1 MPNDAPST
9 AHGRRLDDNKTVSVP
24 LSDLGI
30 DRSTNKT
37 TQIFLERIIM
47 MKNSILSLAAGSLLL
62 LSSAISLHAEDAAAA
77 QPLKIDI
84 PVDLKEAKVVF
95 NMDHPAFAGDASIG
109 LTYMKLMTQNFD
121 RSKTKW
127 TIKSDKGNP
136 YKEAIADLQKTGIEL
151 EECGQTARSNNWTN
165 ADLLPNIKV
174 NAGANLRI
182 TQLVQEG
189 YVQLQ
194 P

>member
-1 MPNDAPST
+1 
-9 AHGRRLDDNKTVSVP
+9 
-24 LSDLGI
+24 
-30 DRSTNKT
+30 
-37 TQIFLERIIM
+37 M

-127 TIKSDKGNP
+127 TIKSVFHGAMGYMLLNDAAYNKVRKSDKGNP

>member
-1 MPNDAPST
+1 
-9 AHGRRLDDNKTVSVP
+9 
-24 LSDLGI
+24 
-30 DRSTNKT
+30 
-37 TQIFLERIIM
+37 
-47 MKNSILSLAAGSLLL
+47 MKNAIISLAVGGLLLVSGSLP
-62 LSSAISLHAEDAAAA
+62 SLADDTAGA
-77 QPLKIDI
+77 QALKIDI

-109 LTYMKLMTQNFD
+109 LTYMKLMIQNFD

-127 TIKSDKGNP
+127 TIKAVFHGAMGYMLLNDAAYNKVRKSDKGNP
-136 YKEAIADLQKTGIEL
+136 FKEVIADLQKSGIEL

-165 ADLLPNIKV
+165 ADLLPSIKV

-182 TQLVQEG
+182 TQLVQDG

>member
-1 MPNDAPST
+1 
-9 AHGRRLDDNKTVSVP
+9 
-24 LSDLGI
+24 
-30 DRSTNKT
+30 
-37 TQIFLERIIM
+37 
-47 MKNSILSLAAGSLLL
+47 MKNAIISLAMGSLLL
-62 LSSAISLHAEDAAAA
+62 VSGGLPSLADETANA
-77 QPLKIDI
+77 QALKIDI

-95 NMDHPAFAGDASIG
+95 NMDHPAFVGDTSIG

-127 TIKSDKGNP
+127 TIKAVFHGAMGYMLLNDAAYNKARKSDKGNP
-136 YKEAIADLQKTGIEL
+136 FKEAIADLQKSGIEL
-151 EECGQTARSNNWTN
+151 EECGQTARNNNWTN
-165 ADLLPNIKV
+165 ADLLPSIKV

-182 TQLVQEG
+182 TQLVQDG

>member
-1 MPNDAPST
+1 MK
-9 AHGRRLDDNKTVSVP
+9 KT
-24 LSDLGI
+24 
-30 DRSTNKT
+30 
-37 TQIFLERIIM
+37 
-47 MKNSILSLAAGSLLL
+47 ILSLAVGSLLL
-62 LSSAISLHAEDAAAA
+62 VTGGLPSLADEAGGA

-84 PVDLKEAKVVF
+84 PVELKEAKVVF

-127 TIKSDKGNP
+127 TIKAVFHGAMGYMLLNDAAYNKVRKTDKGNP
-136 YKEAIADLQKTGIEL
+136 FKDVIADLQKSGIEL
-151 EECGQTARSNNWTN
+151 EECGQTARNNNWTN
-165 ADLLPNIKV
+165 ADFLPDIKV

-182 TQLVQEG
+182 TQLVMDG

>member
-1 MPNDAPST
+1 
-9 AHGRRLDDNKTVSVP
+9 
-24 LSDLGI
+24 
-30 DRSTNKT
+30 
-37 TQIFLERIIM
+37 
-47 MKNSILSLAAGSLLL
+47 MKKSILSFALCSTFVLFGVGHSRA
-62 LSSAISLHAEDAAAA
+62 DDVNAAA
-77 QPLKIDI
+77 PLQIDI
-84 PVDLKEAKVVF
+84 PVELKDAKVVF

-121 RSKTKW
+121 RTKTKW
-127 TIKSDKGNP
+127 TIKAVFHGAMGYMLLNDAAYNKARKSNKGNP
-136 YKEAIADLQKTGIEL
+136 FKEAIADLQKTGVEL
-151 EECGQTARSNNWTN
+151 EECGQTARNNNWTN
-165 ADLLPNIKV
+165 ADLLPSIKV

>member
-1 MPNDAPST
+1 
-9 AHGRRLDDNKTVSVP
+9 
-24 LSDLGI
+24 
-30 DRSTNKT
+30 
-37 TQIFLERIIM
+37 
-47 MKNSILSLAAGSLLL
+47 MKNLVRSFAVC
-62 LSSAISLHAEDAAAA
+62 SAIVLLGGVSSRAEDAAA
-77 QPLKIDI
+77 PLPLQIDI
-84 PVDLKEAKVVF
+84 PVELKEAKVVF

-121 RSKTKW
+121 RTKTKW
-127 TIKSDKGNP
+127 TIKAVFHGAMGYMLLNDAAYNKARKSNKGNP
-136 YKEAIADLQKTGIEL
+136 FKEAIADLQKTGIEL
-151 EECGQTARSNNWTN
+151 EECGQTARNNNWTN
-165 ADLLPNIKV
+165 ADLLPSIKV

>member
-1 MPNDAPST
+1 MKKSVLSFALCST
-9 AHGRRLDDNKTVSVP
+9 FVILGVGYSRADDVT
-24 LSDLGI
+24 
-30 DRSTNKT
+30 
-37 TQIFLERIIM
+37 
-47 MKNSILSLAAGSLLL
+47 
-62 LSSAISLHAEDAAAA
+62 AAA
-77 QPLKIDI
+77 PLQIDI
-84 PVDLKEAKVVF
+84 PVELKDAKVVF

-121 RSKTKW
+121 RTKTRW
-127 TIKSDKGNP
+127 TIKAVFHGAMGYMLLNDAAYNKARKSNKGNP
-136 YKEAIADLQKTGIEL
+136 FKEAIADLQKTGIEL
-151 EECGQTARSNNWTN
+151 EECGQTARNNNWTN
-165 ADLLPNIKV
+165 ADLLPSIKV

>member
-1 MPNDAPST
+1 
-9 AHGRRLDDNKTVSVP
+9 
-24 LSDLGI
+24 
-30 DRSTNKT
+30 
-37 TQIFLERIIM
+37 
-47 MKNSILSLAAGSLLL
+47 MKNAILSLAVTSLLL
-62 LSSAISLHAEDAAAA
+62 VTGSLPSVAEDAAGA
-77 QPLKIDI
+77 QSLKIDI

-121 RSKTKW
+121 RSKTKY
-127 TIKSDKGNP
+127 TIKSVFHGAMGYMLLNDAAYNKARKSDKGNP
-136 YKEAIADLQKTGIEL
+136 FKEAIADLQKTGIEL
-151 EECGQTARSNNWTN
+151 EECGQTARNNNWTN
-165 ADLLPNIKV
+165 ADLLPGINV

-182 TQLVQEG
+182 TQLVQDG

>member
-1 MPNDAPST
+1 MKKA
-9 AHGRRLDDNKTVSVP
+9 
-24 LSDLGI
+24 
-30 DRSTNKT
+30 
-37 TQIFLERIIM
+37 II
-47 MKNSILSLAAGSLLL
+47 SLIVGSLLL
-62 LSSAISLHAEDAAAA
+62 VTGGLPSVADDTAGA
-77 QPLKIDI
+77 QALKIDI

-95 NMDHPAFAGDASIG
+95 NMDHPAFVGDASIG

-121 RSKTKW
+121 RSKTQW
-127 TIKSDKGNP
+127 TIKAVFHGAMGYMLLNDAAYNKVRKSDKGNP
-136 YKEAIADLQKTGIEL
+136 FKEVIADLQNSGIEL